1 MGIAAELDLLE
12 GSMLVKTTRKTF
24 DPYAILNARDM
35 IKLLSRSVPI
45 SQAVRVLEDGVA
57 CDVVKI
63 GNMVSNKDRFVRRR
77 QRLIGP
83 NGSTLKAVELLTN
96 CFIMVQGRTVSVIG
110 SFKGLKIVRRIVED
124 CINNIHPIYHIKEL
138 MIKRELEK
146 DPNLVNESWDRFLPN
161 FKKRHGK
168 RKAHKTEAKQKQKNE
183 KPLFPPAQTLRK
195 VDLALESGEFFLN
208 QAERE
213 HKVAEQ
219 RNAEQKRKRE
229 EQDVERAKEFEPP
242 EEEVGK
248 RKKAKA

>member
-1 MGIAAELDLLE
+1 MGITAELDLLE

-45 SQAVRVLEDGVA
+45 SQAARVLEDGVA

-83 NGSTLKAVELLTN
+83 NGSTLKALELLTN

-161 FKKRHGK
+161 FKNRHGK
-168 RKAHKTEAKQKQKNE
+168 RKAFKTDAKQKQKNE
-183 KPLFPPAQTLRK
+183 KALFPPAQTLRK

-213 HKVAEQ
+213 RKVAEQ

-242 EEEVGK
+242 EEVVAK
-248 RKKAKA
+248 RKKVKT